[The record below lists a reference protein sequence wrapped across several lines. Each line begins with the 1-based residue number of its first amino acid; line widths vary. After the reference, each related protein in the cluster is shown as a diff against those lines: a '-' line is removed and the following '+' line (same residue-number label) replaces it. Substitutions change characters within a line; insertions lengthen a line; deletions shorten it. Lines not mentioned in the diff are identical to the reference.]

1 MSLTSGAVGKTFSIS
16 ADEQM
21 TKYGSVGWGD
31 WMSYRIDRR
40 TDLNIKIKTGQF
52 FSD

>member
-1 MSLTSGAVGKTFSIS
+1 MFSIS
-16 ADEQM
+16 ADKQR
-21 TKYGSVGWGD
+21 TNNGSVGWGG
-31 WMSYRIDRR
+31 WMPYRIDRQ